1 MVKVSQMPP
10 TRAVTRGRTVQ
21 LQSLSSSPQITTAPA
36 VCSSSPTSTA
46 RGSLQLCAFRPGE
59 SDQESALKHSRGKG
73 RSAPPP
79 VCFVPPLQPGWG
91 SRLLSLQALQT
102 QSGAGSGN
110 WGGGTRSSVWSED
123 ILSSQPDSALC
134 AF

>member
-46 RGSLQLCAFRPGE
+46 RGSLQRCAFRPGE
-59 SDQESALKHSRGKG
+59 SDQESALK
-73 RSAPPP
+73 RSPETADR
-79 VCFVPPLQPGWG
+79 PPLQ
-91 SRLLSLQALQT
+91 SAASLPSSL
-102 QSGAGSGN
+102 
-110 WGGGTRSSVWSED
+110 GGGPAS
-123 ILSSQPDSALC
+123 
-134 AF
+134 